1 MKTYIWNDLH
11 WRTIAV
17 QADSLEQAIGYVNLE
32 IEKKKQRYAP
42 LKVKNVT
49 PLKKVHHQHHDFLH
63 ILEQNSPAQHNNQA
77 FQIYALEQLVRQ
89 FLDQIHMLH
98 EL

>member
-32 IEKKKQRYAP
+32 IEKKKQRYSEAFVIKYEDAES
-42 LKVKNVT
+42 LVT
-49 PLKKVHHQHHDFLH
+49 ALRDLIKKDPV
-63 ILEQNSPAQHNNQA
+63 ILEP
-77 FQIYALEQLVRQ
+77 FKCVIL
-89 FLDQIHMLH
+89 
-98 EL
+98 